1 MTTRPTSTATP
12 PRRPPDDGRA
22 PGSPYYSAVI
32 DLPLPDESVA
42 DDRLSDDDEES
53 EGTQRQGIQSVE
65 IAMTILL
72 ALEQGGG
79 PVPLNE
85 VARRSGQKPSK
96 VHRYLVSLCRAG
108 LASQSPSSGLYDL
121 GPATRRLGAEALR
134 RTNEVTI
141 ASEYAPL
148 LRDDTGHSVN
158 LSVWSDDGPVLVR
171 WDFGAHVLPLNVRVG
186 ATLPLLASSAGRVFL
201 ALLPQRMTAAA
212 LAKSRRDLPSLG
224 ISDAGVHAIET
235 EVRETGVAV
244 TTGGVIPG
252 ITSISAPVRTAA
264 DASLLVVTVVFPR
277 EQVSRSDLE
286 RARVHLARM
295 AQTVS
300 RELGYEDRTA

>member
-1 MTTRPTSTATP
+1 MVIDEPLT
-12 PRRPPDDGRA
+12 DDG
-22 PGSPYYSAVI
+22 
-32 DLPLPDESVA
+32 
-42 DDRLSDDDEES
+42 DDGE
-53 EGTQRQGIQSVE
+53 TAQRQGIQSVE
-65 IAMTILL
+65 IAMTVLL
-72 ALEQGGG
+72 ALEQGGA

-121 GPATRRLGAEALR
+121 GPAMRRLGAEALR

-148 LRDDTGHSVN
+148 LRDSTGQSVN

-201 ALLPQRMTAAA
+201 AFLPPHMTSSA
-212 LAKSRRDLPSLG
+212 LARSRRELPSLG
-224 ISDAGVHAIET
+224 LVDADVQRIEAQ
-235 EVRETGVAV
+235 VRESGFAV

-252 ITSISAPVRTAA
+252 ITTISAPIRTAA
-264 DASLLVVTVVFPR
+264 DASLLAMTVVFAR
-277 EQVSRSDLE
+277 EQVSDAELE
-286 RARVHLARM
+286 QVRIHLDRA

-300 RELGYEDRTA
+300 RELGHREERIA

>member
-1 MTTRPTSTATP
+1 MTDLALPAGSVV
-12 PRRPPDDGRA
+12 DDQT
-22 PGSPYYSAVI
+22 I
-32 DLPLPDESVA
+32 
-42 DDRLSDDDEES
+42 DDDDDS
-53 EGTQRQGIQSVE
+53 EATQRQGIQSVE

-79 PVPLNE
+79 PVALSE
-85 VARRSGQKPSK
+85 VARRSGQKASK

-134 RTNEVTI
+134 RTNEVAI
-141 ASEYAPL
+141 ASDYAPL

-171 WDFGAHVLPLNVRVG
+171 WDFGAQVLPLNVRVG
-186 ATLPLLASSAGRVFL
+186 AILPLLASSAGRVFL
-201 ALLPQRMTAAA
+201 ALLPGRMTAAA
-212 LAKSRRDLPSLG
+212 LARSRRDIPSLG
-224 ISDAGVHAIET
+224 ISDADVHAIET

-264 DASLLVVTVVFPR
+264 DSSLLVVTIVFPR
-277 EQVSRSDLE
+277 EQVSRSELE
-286 RARVHLARM
+286 HARVHLSRM

-300 RELGYEDRTA
+300 HELGYDEHRNA

>member
-1 MTTRPTSTATP
+1 MTDEPPT
-12 PRRPPDDGRA
+12 DDG
-22 PGSPYYSAVI
+22 
-32 DLPLPDESVA
+32 
-42 DDRLSDDDEES
+42 DDAEA
-53 EGTQRQGIQSVE
+53 TQRQGIQSVE
-65 IAMTILL
+65 IAMTVLL
-72 ALEQGGG
+72 ALEQGGA

-121 GPATRRLGAEALR
+121 GPAMRRLGAEALR

-148 LRDDTGHSVN
+148 LRDRTGHSVN
-158 LSVWSDDGPVLVR
+158 LSEWSDDGPVLVR

-201 ALLPQRMTAAA
+201 AFLPPRMTSAA
-212 LAKSRRDLPSLG
+212 LAQSRRGLPSLG
-224 ISDAGVHAIET
+224 LVDADVQRIDA

-244 TTGGVIPG
+244 PTGGVIPG
-252 ITSISAPVRTAA
+252 ITSISAPIRTAA
-264 DASLLVVTVVFPR
+264 DASLLVLTVVFPR
-277 EQVSRSDLE
+277 EQVTADELE
-286 RARVHLARM
+286 QVRVHLDRT

-300 RELGYEDRTA
+300 RELGHPQERIA